1 MTHTP
6 MDFKRQNRH
15 RIIALWILCLFGLC
29 LSYAT
34 TAPKKRAKS
43 DERIYLNHADELRFD
58 QFGTNPGAQI
68 VKGRVSFR
76 HDGSTLT
83 CDSAYFYQASNSV
96 EAFGHVRFHQAD
108 TLSLTCDYASYD
120 GMEQM
125 LEARR
130 NVVLKHRKQTLY
142 TDSLNYDRLYGN
154 AYFFE
159 GGTLVDG
166 KDRLVSDWGTYNTET
181 RQAEFYY
188 HVRMRSG
195 KDHIDTDT
203 LYYDTRRKVAHIV
216 GPSTI
221 HSKASTVKTTDGYY
235 DSRADQARLFS
246 RSTIADGQKTIT
258 GDTLFYVKDG
268 NSQGFGNVI
277 YVDHEN
283 KNTLHCGYLQYNE
296 ATGYGLA
303 TKHALAMDY
312 SQGDTLFV
320 HADTMKIQ
328 TFNIN
333 TDSVYRKVH
342 AFPHMRAF
350 RTDIQAVCDSMV
362 FSSLDSCMT
371 MYRDPIVWNGGRQL
385 LGEVIKIYMNDSTVR
400 QADVVGQALSV
411 ELMPD
416 STHYNQIASTEMRTY
431 FNGGKVRM
439 SEAFGNVQTVYFPIS
454 DRDSSLI
461 GLNYT
466 ETDTLRMYMS
476 PERKLERIWMP
487 KAQGTLYPM
496 TQIPPEKRQ
505 LPTFAWFDYVRPLD
519 KDDVFKWRG
528 KAQGSELKKIVRH
541 SAPLQQLNSRK
552 STP

>member
-6 MDFKRQNRH
+6 TGHNRQGRH
-15 RIIALWILCLFGLC
+15 RIIASSILCLFGLC
-29 LSYAT
+29 LACAV
-34 TAPKKRAKS
+34 TAPAKKGKG

-58 QFGTNPGAQI
+58 QFGNNPGAQI
-68 VKGRVSFR
+68 VKGHVSFR
-76 HDGSTLT
+76 HQGSTLT

-96 EAFGHVRFHQAD
+96 EAFGHVHFRQAD
-108 TLSLTCDYASYD
+108 TLSLTCDYGSYD

-166 KDRLVSDWGTYNTET
+166 KDRLVSDWGTYNTAT

-195 KDHIDTDT
+195 KDLIDTDT
-203 LYYDTRRKVAHIV
+203 LYYDTRRQVAHIV
-216 GPSTI
+216 GPSVI
-221 HSKASTVKTTDGYY
+221 RSKASTVRTTDGYY
-235 DSRADQARLFS
+235 NSHTDQARLFS
-246 RSTIADGQKTIT
+246 RSTIADGAKTIT

-268 NSQGFGNVI
+268 DSQGFGNVV
-277 YVDHEN
+277 YVDHDN
-283 KNTLHCGYLQYNE
+283 KNALNCGYLQYNE

-303 TKHALAMDY
+303 TGRALAMDY
-312 SQGDTLFV
+312 SQGDTLYV
-320 HADTMKIQ
+320 HADTMKIY

-333 TDSVYRKVH
+333 TDSVIRKVH
-342 AFPHMRAF
+342 AFPHVRAF

-371 MYRDPIVWNGGRQL
+371 MYRDPIVWNAGRQL
-385 LGEVIKIYMNDSTVR
+385 LGEVIKVYMNDSTIR

-416 STHYNQIASTEMRTY
+416 STHYNQIASTEMKTY
-431 FNGGKVRM
+431 FDGGKVRM
-439 SEAFGNVQTVYFPIS
+439 SEAFGNVQAVYFPVS

-466 ETDTLRMYMS
+466 ETDTLRMYLS
-476 PERKLERIWMP
+476 AERKLERIWMP

-505 LPTFAWFDYVRPLD
+505 LPTFAWFDYVRPVD
-519 KDDVFKWRG
+519 KDDIFRWRG
-528 KAQGSELKKIVRH
+528 KAQGSELKRVVRH
-541 SAPLQQLNSRK
+541 TAPLQQLNSRK
-552 STP
+552 GTP

>member
-1 MTHTP
+1 MTRTP
-6 MDFKRQNRH
+6 TSHNRQSRH
-15 RIIALWILCLFGLC
+15 RIIASWILCLFGLC
-29 LSYAT
+29 LSHAVA
-34 TAPKKRAKS
+34 APGKRAKS

-58 QFGTNPGAQI
+58 QFGNNPGAQI
-68 VKGRVSFR
+68 VKGHVSFR
-76 HDGSTLT
+76 HRGSTLT

-96 EAFGHVRFHQAD
+96 EAFGHVHFRQAD
-108 TLSLTCDYASYD
+108 TLSLTCDYGSYD

-195 KDHIDTDT
+195 KDLIDTDT
-203 LYYDTRRKVAHIV
+203 LYYDTRRQVAHIV
-216 GPSTI
+216 GPSVI
-221 HSKASTVKTTDGYY
+221 RSKASTVKTTDGYY
-235 DSRADQARLFS
+235 NSHTDQARLFS
-246 RSTIADGQKTIT
+246 RSTIADGAKTIT

-268 NSQGFGNVI
+268 DSQGFGNVV
-277 YVDHEN
+277 YVDHDN
-283 KNTLHCGYLQYNE
+283 KNALNCAYLQYNE

-303 TKHALAMDY
+303 TGRALAMDY

-320 HADTMKIQ
+320 HADTMKIY

-333 TDSVYRKVH
+333 TDSVFRKVH
-342 AFPHMRAF
+342 AFPHVRAF

-371 MYRDPIVWNGGRQL
+371 MYRDPIVWNAGRQL
-385 LGEVIKIYMNDSTVR
+385 LGEVIKVYMNDSTIR
-400 QADVVGQALSV
+400 LADVVGQALSV

-416 STHYNQIASTEMRTY
+416 STHYNQIASNEMKTY
-431 FNGGKVRM
+431 FDGGKVRM
-439 SEAFGNVQTVYFPIS
+439 SEAFGNVQAVYFPVS

-466 ETDTLRMYMS
+466 ETDTLRMYLS
-476 PERKLERIWMP
+476 AERKLERIWMP

-505 LPTFAWFDYVRPLD
+505 LPTFAWFDYVRPVD
-519 KDDVFKWRG
+519 KDDIFKWRG
-528 KAQGSELKKIVRH
+528 KAQGSELKRVVRH

-552 STP
+552 GTP